1 MKKLFISKSEA
12 ELTELPQ
19 FCVDNNIQLVSQALI
34 RFEAVPFTISKD
46 FDVIFFSSPRSIL
59 FFLKG
64 RSIPKG
70 CFIACVGQGTA
81 AVLASLGHSPNFVGL
96 GNDPEKIAY
105 QLKEAC
111 DGKSILFPLSSRSLK
126 SISSR
131 MNQDQIE
138 EVVVYDT
145 INQSSAIPEC
155 DFVVFTSPSNVESY
169 LESTALCSTSTY
181 IAWGKSTLNTL
192 EKRQKKALVLDE
204 PSEQALI
211 SLLQS
216 LI

>member
-1 MKKLFISKSEA
+1 MKKLFISKSET
-12 ELTELPQ
+12 ELTALPQ
-19 FCVDNNIQLVSQALI
+19 FCIDNNIQLVSQALI

-46 FDVIFFSSPRSIL
+46 FDAIFFSSPRSIL

-64 RSIPKG
+64 RSIPKN
-70 CFIACVGQGTA
+70 CFIACVGQGSAT
-81 AVLASLGHSPNFVGL
+81 VLKAIGHNPNFIGE
-96 GNDPEKIAY
+96 GNNLEKIALD
-105 QLKEAC
+105 LKDAC
-111 DGKSILFPLSSRSLK
+111 KNKNILFPLSSRSLK
-126 SISSR
+126 SISSHFDP
-131 MNQDQIE
+131 NQVE

-145 INQSSAIPEC
+145 INHSSALPEC

-169 LESTALCSTSTY
+169 LESNAFCSTSTY
-181 IAWGKSTLNTL
+181 IAWGKSTLKAL
-192 EKRQKKALVLDE
+192 DKRQKKALVLDE